1 MKGEKVHQM
10 SIWHLATWNIKLH
23 NQIKCSICRS
33 QLSWPHPSWRMV
45 WIWTISKTN
54 ELYPALLWY
63 FRYPKQERSKSFN
76 QDFFFNRD
84 FKIPHFFLLFLLHS
98 DIWAKS
104 FLWNFYKIPCD
115 FWMDILRLMKLPEII
130 IDICGHML
138 LKKFLESIAPFHH

>member
-1 MKGEKVHQM
+1 MIISQVNLWQKNLMCWKM
-10 SIWHLATWNIKLH
+10 Y
-23 NQIKCSICRS
+23 QIT
-33 QLSWPHPSWRMV
+33 HPSWRMV

-130 IDICGHML
+130 IDICGHQLM
-138 LKKFLESIAPFHH
+138 KKFLESIAPFYH